1 MHLFIKNMV
10 CNRCIL
16 VVQQELEKLDIPYA
30 KIDLGDV
37 EMEKAPAPEKLE
49 VLGKQLH
56 ALGFELLDDKKTTLV
71 EKLKTTVIRLIHGNE
86 NETLNTKLSVY
97 LQEALQV
104 DYHYLSTLFSS
115 TEGLTIEKY
124 VILQRIERVKE
135 LLQYDEMNLSEIAD
149 SLGYSSVQ
157 HLSQQ
162 FKKVTGLTPT
172 SYRQLKENNRKPLD
186 KV

>member
-16 VVQQELEKLDIPYA
+16 VVQQELEKLDIPYS

-37 EMEKAPAPEKLE
+37 ELVKAPAPEKLE
-49 VLGKQLH
+49 ALGKQLH
-56 ALGFELLDDKKTTLV
+56 TLGFELLDDKKTTLV

-172 SYRQLKENNRKPLD
+172 GYRQLKENNRKPLD

>member
-1 MHLFIKNMV
+1 MV

-16 VVQQELEKLDIPYA
+16 VVQQELEKLDIPYS

-37 EMEKAPAPEKLE
+37 ELVKAPAPEKLE
-49 VLGKQLH
+49 ALGKQLH
-56 ALGFELLDDKKTTLV
+56 TLGFELLDDKKTTLV

-172 SYRQLKENNRKPLD
+172 GYRQLKENNRKPLD

>member
-1 MHLFIKNMV
+1 MV

-16 VVQQELEKLDIPYA
+16 VVQQELEKLEIPYS

-37 EMEKAPAPEKLE
+37 EMDNAPSPEKLDA
-49 VLGKQLH
+49 LGKQLH
-56 ALGFELLDDKKTTLV
+56 TLGFEVLDDKKTTLV
-71 EKLKTTVIRLIHGNE
+71 EKLKTTIIRLIHGND
-86 NETLNTKLSVY
+86 NETLNTKLSVT

-104 DYHYLSTLFSS
+104 DYHYLSTLFSA

-162 FKKVTGLTPT
+162 FKKITGLTPT
-172 SYRQLKENNRKPLD
+172 GYKQLKENDRKPLD